1 MASKHYTTKQEF
13 LKNAKTL
20 LSKNVPIG
28 TQTGWR
34 EYLNGYV
41 HYVNGHMQNDPDLNV
56 AIVRFNSD
64 GNLAGEEFR
73 ENGHRHNENGP
84 LS

>member
-64 GNLAGEEFR
+64 GNLVEV
-73 ENGHRHNENGP
+73 
-84 LS
+84 S